1 MHLFFDLW
9 KLSLYVV
16 FLFFIF
22 LAKVLVVV
30 AEISLDHK
38 LLLTFGYEVTEVE
51 FDPVF

>member
-1 MHLFFDLW
+1 M
-9 KLSLYVV
+9 
-16 FLFFIF
+16 
-22 LAKVLVVV
+22 